1 MGRYIS
7 VEKYVDVDID
17 MDDFSD
23 EDLMN
28 ELQARGLGNFPD
40 PNEME
45 ALLKTIYQLRRT
57 GQDYQQQLDE
67 LIWNA
72 LGKI

>member
-23 EDLMN
+23 EDLMD

-45 ALLKTIYQLRRT
+45 ELLKTIYQLRRT
-57 GQDYQQQLDE
+57 GQDYQQQLDD